1 MADGPKPGG
10 SEGGGS
16 FAERHLGKIVAG
28 ALVLCLL
35 LLLARALTGF

>member
-1 MADGPKPGG
+1 MADGPNRGG
-10 SEGGGS
+10 SDGGGS

-35 LLLARALTGF
+35 LLVGRALTGF